1 MSGTVQGKDTP
12 EPFEIGLVMAG
23 AISAGAYTAGVMDFM
38 VQALDAWQDAK
49 DANEQVP
56 PHEAKIKV
64 MTGASAGGMTAAITV
79 GAFATRCPPVTDPAG
94 ADNASNKLFD
104 SWVNRIDIAA
114 LLGKQDLAD
123 EKAPVKSVLDS
134 TILRTIADQALDV
147 APAGRRRA
155 YLDEVLHVITTVSN
169 LRGVPYNIPLEGE
182 IKGAQDLYLHA
193 DHVHFVISDRGEQA
207 VPGALT
213 LDWQKSDARA
223 KPAWEMLKVAAL
235 ATGAFPVGLAPRTL
249 GYDFPSPKDD
259 VYGLRAWP
267 IPTGGA
273 KDANGDCRCV
283 DYRSIPPNWPSAPN
297 PPPRYDFLCVDG
309 GLMNNEPLE
318 LARQILAGAGCY
330 NPRGPNSAQ
339 RAVILIDPFPGG
351 ASAVEAYKVEDDLL
365 SVVKEMFNALKNQA
379 RFKPEE
385 LELAQ
390 DPLVFSRFLIGP
402 TRTEPNGRSFE
413 FPIASGV
420 LGGFG
425 GFLSRDFRLHDFV
438 LGRRN
443 CQRFLQRRFVLGEN
457 NPLFNGWNAAQKA
470 RYAIH
475 RNGLTLL
482 PVIPL
487 VGTAAEE
494 VMPLPWPTY
503 PQSRLAELR
512 KQIEGRFTAVG
523 NRFVEGF
530 LSDKYFARQAARFA
544 LWRKR
549 GDIVDYAMKRVT
561 NDLARFGLLK

>member
-104 SWVNRIDIAA
+104 SWVNRLDIAA

-283 DYRSIPPNWPSAPN
+283 DYRWIPPNWPSAPN

-351 ASAVEAYKVEDDLL
+351 ASAVEAYKVEGDLL
-365 SVVKEMFNALKNQA
+365 SVVIGDVQRAQEPGALQA
-379 RFKPEE
+379 GESSSSRRIHWCSADSSSVR
-385 LELAQ
+385 LA
-390 DPLVFSRFLIGP
+390 PSRMAG
-402 TRTEPNGRSFE
+402 
-413 FPIASGV
+413 AS
-420 LGGFG
+420 
-425 GFLSRDFRLHDFV
+425 S
-438 LGRRN
+438 
-443 CQRFLQRRFVLGEN
+443 
-457 NPLFNGWNAAQKA
+457 
-470 RYAIH
+470 
-475 RNGLTLL
+475 
-482 PVIPL
+482 
-487 VGTAAEE
+487 
-494 VMPLPWPTY
+494 
-503 PQSRLAELR
+503 SRLRAACSAASVGFCR
-512 KQIEGRFTAVG
+512 ATSACTTSCSAAATVSASCSGASCWARTIRCSTAGMRHRRPAMPFTAMAS
-523 NRFVEGF
+523 RCC
-530 LSDKYFARQAARFA
+530 R
-544 LWRKR
+544 
-549 GDIVDYAMKRVT
+549 
-561 NDLARFGLLK
+561 